1 MGNCRCR
8 RGACRGDVAGVKQTM
23 LDQKRILLILTG
35 GIAAYKCLDLI
46 RRLRERGASVQCVM
60 TDGAKEFV
68 TPLSVQ
74 ALSEQ
79 PVFDDLFDLTQED
92 EIGHIKLSRVAD
104 LVVIAPASADFLAK
118 MANGLAPDLASA
130 VLLANNKPVLIAP
143 AMNPH
148 MWNNPATQRNVE
160 KLIGDGAHFIGPD
173 TGEMAERNEAGR
185 GRLSEPLEIVAE
197 AERLLST
204 GPLAGKHVV
213 ITAGPTH
220 EPIDPVRYIANRS
233 SGKQGYAIAN
243 ACVMAGAKV
252 TLVSGPT
259 NLAEPQGMA
268 VVQVETALE
277 MQRAVNDAL
286 PADIAIM
293 AAAVADW
300 RVKGESGQKI
310 KKDGSGNIPALNFE
324 ENPDILKT
332 LAHSDARPEL
342 VIGFAAE
349 TEKVAEH
356 ARAKLERKG
365 ADWIVANDVSSEE
378 KGGIGVMGGVENI
391 VHIVTKT
398 GIETWDK
405 MPKSEVA
412 DQLVEAIVKWSAS

>member
-1 MGNCRCR
+1 
-8 RGACRGDVAGVKQTM
+8 M

-46 RRLRERGASVQCVM
+46 RRLRERGALVQCVM

-160 KLIGDGAHFIGPD
+160 KLMSDGAHFIGPD
-173 TGEMAERNEAGR
+173 IGEMAERNEAGR
-185 GRLSEPLEIVAE
+185 GRLSESLEIVAE

-204 GPLAGKHVV
+204 GPLSGKHVL

-277 MQRAVNDAL
+277 MQQVVNDAL

-300 RVKGESGQKI
+300 RVKGASGQKI
-310 KKDGSGNIPALNFE
+310 KKDGSGDIPALNFE

-356 ARAKLERKG
+356 ARAKLECKG

-378 KGGIGVMGGVENI
+378 KGGIGVMGGDENI
-391 VHIVTKT
+391 VHIVSKT
-398 GIETWDK
+398 GVETWDK

-412 DQLVEAIVKWSAS
+412 DQLVEAIIKWSAS

>member
-1 MGNCRCR
+1 
-8 RGACRGDVAGVKQTM
+8 
-23 LDQKRILLILTG
+23 
-35 GIAAYKCLDLI
+35 
-46 RRLRERGASVQCVM
+46 M

-277 MQRAVNDAL
+277 MQQAVNDAL

-300 RVKGESGQKI
+300 RVKDASGQKI
-310 KKDGSGNIPALNFE
+310 KKDGSGDIPALNFE

-378 KGGIGVMGGVENI
+378 KGGIGVMGGDENI

-398 GIETWDK
+398 GVETWDK

-412 DQLVEAIVKWSAS
+412 DQLVEAIIKWSAN

>member
-1 MGNCRCR
+1 
-8 RGACRGDVAGVKQTM
+8 M
-23 LDQKRILLILTG
+23 LDHKRILLILTG

-160 KLIGDGAHFIGPD
+160 KLKGDGAHFIGPD
-173 TGEMAERNEAGR
+173 IGEMAERNEAGR

-197 AERLLST
+197 AELLLST
-204 GPLAGKHVV
+204 GPLSGKHVL

-268 VVQVETALE
+268 VVLVETALE
-277 MQRAVNDAL
+277 MQQAVNDAL

-300 RVKGESGQKI
+300 RVKGASGQKI
-310 KKDGSGNIPALNFE
+310 KKDGSGDIPALNFE

-332 LAHSDARPEL
+332 LAHSDARPDL

-365 ADWIVANDVSSEE
+365 ADWIVANDVSSED
-378 KGGIGVMGGVENI
+378 KGGIGVMGGDENI
-391 VHIVTKT
+391 CLLYTSPSPRDR
-398 GIETWDK
+398 G
-405 MPKSEVA
+405 
-412 DQLVEAIVKWSAS
+412 

>member
-1 MGNCRCR
+1 
-8 RGACRGDVAGVKQTM
+8 M

-160 KLIGDGAHFIGPD
+160 KLMGDGAYFIGPD
-173 TGEMAERNEAGR
+173 VGEMAERNEAGR

-204 GPLAGKHVV
+204 GPLSGKHVL

-252 TLVSGPT
+252 TLISGPT

-277 MQRAVNDAL
+277 MQQAVNDAL

-300 RVKGESGQKI
+300 RVKGASGQKI
-310 KKDGSGNIPALNFE
+310 KKDGSGDIPALNFE

-349 TEKVAEH
+349 TEKVADH

-378 KGGIGVMGGVENI
+378 KGGIGVMGGDENI

-398 GIETWDK
+398 GVDTWDK

-412 DQLVEAIVKWSAS
+412 DQLVEAIIKWSGN

>member
-1 MGNCRCR
+1 
-8 RGACRGDVAGVKQTM
+8 
-23 LDQKRILLILTG
+23 
-35 GIAAYKCLDLI
+35 
-46 RRLRERGASVQCVM
+46 
-60 TDGAKEFV
+60 
-68 TPLSVQ
+68 
-74 ALSEQ
+74 
-79 PVFDDLFDLTQED
+79 
-92 EIGHIKLSRVAD
+92 
-104 LVVIAPASADFLAK
+104 
-118 MANGLAPDLASA
+118 
-130 VLLANNKPVLIAP
+130 
-143 AMNPH
+143 
-148 MWNNPATQRNVE
+148 
-160 KLIGDGAHFIGPD
+160 
-173 TGEMAERNEAGR
+173 
-185 GRLSEPLEIVAE
+185 
-197 AERLLST
+197 LLST
-204 GPLAGKHVV
+204 GPLAGKHVL

-277 MQRAVNDAL
+277 MQQAVNDAL

-300 RVKGESGQKI
+300 RVKGASGQKI
-310 KKDGSGNIPALNFE
+310 KKDGSGDIPALNFE

-332 LAHSDARPEL
+332 LAHSDGRPEL

-349 TEKVAEH
+349 TEKVADH

-378 KGGIGVMGGVENI
+378 KGGIGVMGGDENI
-391 VHIVTKT
+391 VHIITKT
-398 GIETWDK
+398 GVDTWDK

-412 DQLVEAIVKWSAS
+412 EQLVEAIIKWSAN